1 MGLHPHFPVEHMDQ
15 VIFVQVGILGQ
26 VVQRNRLGKM
36 LINVQPHTGT
46 FPGAFAGAGGGMA
59 VLTQAGNAQHNQLC
73 KVLAYLVKIHR
84 LLIDFQQQILEI
96 AAQAQGFGDG
106 SRGQM
111 HIAAFRGSKKVR
123 AAQIQGDGRKNP
135 LAGS

>member
-36 LINVQPHTGT
+36 LIDVQPHTGT

-59 VLTQAGNAQHNQLC
+59 VLTQAGNAQHKSRVMAERTPSRALNPWW
-73 KVLAYLVKIHR
+73 
-84 LLIDFQQQILEI
+84 LI
-96 AAQAQGFGDG
+96 
-106 SRGQM
+106 
-111 HIAAFRGSKKVR
+111 
-123 AAQIQGDGRKNP
+123 
-135 LAGS
+135 